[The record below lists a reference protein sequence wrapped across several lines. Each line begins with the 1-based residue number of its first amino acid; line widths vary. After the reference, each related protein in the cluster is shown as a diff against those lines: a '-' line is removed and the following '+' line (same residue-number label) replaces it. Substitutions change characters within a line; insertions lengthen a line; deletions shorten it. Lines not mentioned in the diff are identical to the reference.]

1 LLVGI
6 GGTPPNLGG
15 YPSYLKR
22 WSRMGQVGS
31 SNLKSLLKIGNIEAV
46 VAVANSQNLN
56 DEVLDLVWWC
66 AT

>member
-1 LLVGI
+1 M
-6 GGTPPNLGG
+6 GG

-46 VAVANSQNLN
+46 GRVSSGANIGF
-56 DEVLDLVWWC
+56 
-66 AT
+66 